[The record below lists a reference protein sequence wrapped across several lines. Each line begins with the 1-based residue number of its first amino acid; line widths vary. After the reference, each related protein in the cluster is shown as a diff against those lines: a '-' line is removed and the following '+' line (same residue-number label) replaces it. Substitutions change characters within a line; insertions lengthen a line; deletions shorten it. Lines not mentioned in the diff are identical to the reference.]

1 MYVGPTCCEEGCSIS
16 SSMCKTI
23 DEVHASASAH
33 VLYSEGA
40 DLGTSIRVLRIN
52 VLKFEI

>member
-1 MYVGPTCCEEGCSIS
+1 MYVGPTCCEEGRSIS

-33 VLYSEGA
+33 VLYGEGA